1 MATNVNITEPPEFL
15 KSYYAALAERGMNLG
30 NLGFT
35 PYDQARVAPWN
46 AQQEAASQMVQARAL
61 GGSDAMNQAGDW
73 YSRMLS
79 GQLGVGNVAAPGSVG
94 NISAQTGPQGIAS
107 GGQINMLN
115 APGQIGQ
122 VAATTGPSS
131 IASGGT
137 ATAGRNAY
145 LGMDNPYL
153 SQAINR
159 AQGDV
164 SSRINSQFNDTAFG
178 GTAHQQTLARELGNV
193 SNQMR
198 MQDYAAQQGLSESDV
213 ARQLATQQYN
223 IGNANQLNQFNAGLQ
238 QQNAGIMN
246 QMGLAN
252 AGLRGQDIS
261 NQMAVNQA
269 NAGLQ
274 GQNISNQNQLN
285 QFNANLGMQNAGIMN
300 TTNQFNAGLQQQ
312 NIANLMNT
320 NQFNAGLQ
328 GQNLGRQQSALSFA
342 PTLAAN
348 DYADAQA
355 MMGLGNQ
362 VQGYN
367 QQIADANYQE
377 FLRQQQYPAQQLSYM
392 QAGLNPA
399 ASAFKNSTTTGP
411 DVSTAG
417 NTMANMAGLG
427 TLGYAAG
434 SGLGFENPWWGALG
448 GAALGGLL

>member
-46 AQQEAASQMVQARAL
+46 QQQEAASQMVQQRAL
-61 GGSDAMNQAGDW
+61 AGSPAMQQAGDW
-73 YSRMLS
+73 YGNMLA
-79 GQLGVGNVAAPGSVG
+79 GNLGVGNVAAPG
-94 NISAQTGPQGIAS
+94 T
-107 GGQINMLN
+107 LT
-115 APGQIGQ
+115 PG
-122 VAATTGPSS
+122 TNPY
-131 IASGGT
+131 
-137 ATAGRNAY
+137 AGA
-145 LGMDNPYL
+145 DNPYL
-153 SQAINR
+153 NQAINR
-159 AQGDV
+159 AMGDV
-164 SSRINSQFNDTAFG
+164 SSRVNSRFNDTAFG

-198 MQDYAAQQGLSESDV
+198 MQDYTQQQGLAESAV
-213 ARQLATQQYN
+213 NRGMQAGQFN
-223 IGNANQLNQFNAGLQ
+223 IGN
-238 QQNAGIMN
+238 
-246 QMGLAN
+246 QM
-252 AGLRGQDIS
+252 S
-261 NQMAVNQA
+261 
-269 NAGLQ
+269 
-274 GQNISNQNQLN
+274 
-285 QFNANLGMQNAGIMN
+285 
-300 TTNQFNAGLQQQ
+300 
-312 NIANLMNT
+312 T

-377 FLRQQQYPAQQLSYM
+377 FLRQQAYPGQQLSYM
-392 QAGLNPA
+392 QAGLNP
-399 ASAFKNSTTTGP
+399 SATAFRNSTTTGP
-411 DVSTAG
+411 DQSTAG
-417 NTMANMAGLG
+417 NTMANMLGGG

-434 SGLGFENPWWGALG
+434 NYFDNPWLGALG